1 MKAFSIVPPF
11 ELIEEGFSSE
21 KSQASISLIA
31 RLTFECLRAGGDIF
45 QFAVDW
51 RDPEAPINAAGFDN
65 ALAQPHLISLQSD
78 EDLLGWIRRLLDQD
92 FSAGGGGTIRSVATC
107 RAVTFGFDG
116 QAFLCLR
123 LEDSVPVSPDPT
135 LAVVHEEPTLLTE
148 TDYFDGWIRD

>member
-1 MKAFSIVPPF
+1 LLIPADAFKNPGMKAFSIVPPF

-78 EDLLGWIRRLLDQD
+78 EDLLGWIRR
-92 FSAGGGGTIRSVATC
+92 
-107 RAVTFGFDG
+107 
-116 QAFLCLR
+116 R

-135 LAVVHEEPTLLTE
+135 LAVVLEEPTLLTE